1 MHKIILSILASNNDY
16 KKAFI
21 MLIKKLLQKLT
32 KDNHSAQPDKTQAA
46 QSKEGYSFKTW
57 SNDRYGSILVQRN
70 LLLLIT
76 VILLLVMFVSIMT
89 IRYLRSTKSVE
100 PFIIEIE
107 KKTGVPTVVEPVS
120 IQMYSA
126 DEAVRR
132 SLIWQYITAREEY
145 NNSTYSF
152 NFMNTVRVL
161 SSPDVYYG
169 DYRPKFGIA
178 NPKSPY
184 NLYGNASSIKVS
196 LKSMI
201 FPTKNSVQVRLLRE
215 VMGNIGMKSD
225 KIVFME
231 FEFKNIEMNNME
243 RMINP
248 LGFQVTLY
256 RIEDERS

>member
-1 MHKIILSILASNNDY
+1 
-16 KKAFI
+16 
-21 MLIKKLLQKLT
+21 MLIRNLLQKLS
-32 KDNHSAQPDKTQAA
+32 KDSADVQQDQAA
-46 QSKEGYSFKTW
+46 QPAYGFKTW
-57 SNDRYGSILVQRN
+57 SDDRYGSIVVQRN

-89 IRYLRSTKSVE
+89 IRYLRSTKSIE

-132 SLIWQYITAREEY
+132 SLVWQYITAREEY
-145 NNSTYSF
+145 NNSTYNF

-169 DYRPKFGIA
+169 DYRPKFGVA

-184 NLYGNASSIKVS
+184 NLYGNASSVKVS
-196 LKSMI
+196 MKSMI
-201 FPTKNSVQVRLLRE
+201 FTTKNSVQVRLLRE